1 MPDAHLPFAMAFCRP
16 FSDEECGNAAYHPS
30 VFNMSEH
37 VAVLSGA
44 DGFEKHFASMT
55 PLRIK
60 TADLRSKI
68 GPVDAPLFNLVS
80 CESTEVE

>member
-1 MPDAHLPFAMAFCRP
+1 MPDAHLLFAVAFRRP
-16 FSDEECGNAAYHPS
+16 FSDEECGNAAHHPS

-44 DGFEKHFASMT
+44 DGFEKHFVSVT
-55 PLRIK
+55 PPRIE

-68 GPVDAPLFNLVS
+68 GPVDASLFNLVS